1 MSLANLIGI
10 TPKNP
15 VVVTATSTLPINSP
29 AFTPVL
35 QTFTP
40 TVSATAPFQLTS
52 PAGLTSLN
60 VSQWNA
66 LNNTNYEL
74 SGRSFGVPVVYE
86 TGAFTGGSSS
96 TAQTLQYEATP
107 LATIGAT
114 AQTNPVDIKFI
125 LPTIV

>member
-1 MSLANLIGI
+1 MSLASSIGLN
-10 TPKNP
+10 PKNP
-15 VVVTATSTLPINSP
+15 VVVTATSTLPIASP

-40 TVSATAPFQLTS
+40 TISPTAPYQLTQ
-52 PAGLTSLN
+52 AGLTMLN

-66 LNNTNYEL
+66 LDNSNYTL
-74 SGRSFGVPVVYE
+74 AGRSNGTPVVYE

-107 LATIGAT
+107 LVLIGAV
-114 AQTNPVDIKFI
+114 AQTNPVDITFN
-125 LPTIV
+125 LPSIV

>member
-1 MSLANLIGI
+1 MSLANLIGL

-15 VVVTATSTLPINSP
+15 VVITATSTLPIASP

-40 TVSATAPFQLTS
+40 TISATAPFQLTTG
-52 PAGLTSLN
+52 GLTFLN
-60 VSQWNA
+60 VAQWNA
-66 LNNTNYEL
+66 LTTSSYTL
-74 SGRSFGVPVVYE
+74 SGQSNGTPVVYE

-107 LATIGAT
+107 LVTIGGT
-114 AQTNPVDIKFI
+114 AQTNLVDIKFAI
-125 LPTIV
+125 PSIV

>member
-1 MSLANLIGI
+1 MSLVNLIGL

-15 VVVTATSTLPINSP
+15 TVVTTISTLPIASP

-40 TVSATAPFQLTS
+40 TISATAPYQLTQ
-52 PAGLTSLN
+52 AGLTSLN

-66 LNNTNYEL
+66 LNNTKYTL
-74 SGRSFGVPVVYE
+74 SGRSDGTPVVYE
-86 TGAFTGGSSS
+86 TEAFTGGSAS
-96 TAQTLQYEATP
+96 TAQTLQYKATP
-107 LATIGAT
+107 LVTIGGV
-114 AQTNPVDIKFI
+114 AQTNDVDIKFI